1 MEKEAILADLNKEK
15 EKLRQARQRLSNL
28 EDQYET
34 LEEFT
39 RECNDRIRAFEESM
53 QRRKNKLL
61 TLDNLWSKVKSAV
74 RYKEKMNEML
84 VGAEFTRASTAIGD
98 LENSTSAKKRS
109 IRNDIGDVEAEI
121 ARLERSVEMLQNT
134 YNTYSEEADK

>member
-1 MEKEAILADLNKEK
+1 MDKEALLLDLNKEK
-15 EKLRQARQRLSNL
+15 EKLRQARNRLGVL

-39 RECNDRIRAFEESM
+39 RECRSRIQGFEESM

-61 TLDNLWSKVKSAV
+61 TLDNLWSNVKSAV
-74 RYKEKMNEML
+74 RYKEKMNDLL
-84 VGAEFTRASTAIGD
+84 VGAEYSKASTAIVD

-109 IRNDIGDVEAEI
+109 IGRDIGDLEDEI
-121 ARLERSVEMLQNT
+121 QRLERSVQMLQHT
-134 YNTYSEEADK
+134 YNTYPEEADK